1 MPSGGLAPG
10 FWEGEISRKVSP
22 DPPFRHV
29 SFRYANLHVPGWF
42 AWGGMGTYFPLLKTR
57 GKTQDRG
64 GAGISNISRTLAPM
78 GDADGEEAAGAP
90 QGALCVSRLPNA
102 RRGGNKSP

>member
-1 MPSGGLAPG
+1 M
-10 FWEGEISRKVSP
+10 SRKVSP

-57 GKTQDRG
+57 GKTQDTG
-64 GAGISNISRTLAPM
+64 GAGISNISRTP
-78 GDADGEEAAGAP
+78 GSDGRCG
-90 QGALCVSRLPNA
+90 
-102 RRGGNKSP
+102 RRGGRRCTPGRSLREPLAECAAWWE